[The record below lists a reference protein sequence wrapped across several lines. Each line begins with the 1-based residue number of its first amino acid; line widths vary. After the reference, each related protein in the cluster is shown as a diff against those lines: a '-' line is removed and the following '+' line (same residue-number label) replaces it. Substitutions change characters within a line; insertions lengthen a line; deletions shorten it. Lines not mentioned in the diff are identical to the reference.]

1 MNIDE
6 AVQHIG
12 AGTVIRIL
20 NSGHAQDAGH
30 PDSLRGCATAA
41 AIRGD
46 CLGSLAF
53 SVLAAVRWE
62 WDVRM
67 ACKTPEQLAEAFL
80 DGSGRACGELVRRG
94 IDLPQPAALQPA
106 WL

>member
-6 AVQHIG
+6 AVASIG
-12 AGTVIRIL
+12 ADTVLSVL

-30 PDSLRGCATAA
+30 PDSLRGRATAA

-46 CLGSLAF
+46 VLGSLAW

-62 WDVRM
+62 ADLRM
-67 ACKTPEQLAEAFL
+67 ACKSPEQLEDACL
-80 DGSGRACGELVRRG
+80 DGSGRAFCEMKRRG
-94 IDLPQPAALQPA
+94 LPLPQSYALLPARL
-106 WL
+106 